1 MAGPRLA
8 KSCCRCG
15 VLAVAFDL
23 PEACLRADVSGAPA
37 SFQGCRAEGR
47 KVARARSRAIAAR
60 RPGRPEA
67 GHFRHS
73 REDAFMNQRGP
84 IPVLAWLVL
93 FFVLS
98 VPVPAWSDE
107 TVALPPAQTV
117 AVDDVVLG
125 YRILGS
131 GKPLL
136 CITGYGCTMDT
147 WDPELLAALARH
159 HRLILF
165 DNMGMGASTA
175 SGQAY
180 TIDRLA
186 DDAAGLLTVLGIDR
200 ADVLGWSMG
209 AMVALEL
216 GLRHPEVVDRLVAY
230 GAADDPKVVTEA
242 VDGLRRMSGEAFM
255 AQLFPR
261 SWWVAHPDALAR
273 LPKPAI
279 APNPDTMRRQRDAIA
294 GWAGF
299 GDRLAGLDKEVLLV
313 VGQDDTITPP
323 AQSLALAGKIPGS
336 WLVRFR
342 DAGHWLM
349 YQMPS
354 DLARVVE
361 AFLDRRDALAQ

>member
-1 MAGPRLA
+1 
-8 KSCCRCG
+8 
-15 VLAVAFDL
+15 
-23 PEACLRADVSGAPA
+23 
-37 SFQGCRAEGR
+37 
-47 KVARARSRAIAAR
+47 
-60 RPGRPEA
+60 
-67 GHFRHS
+67 
-73 REDAFMNQRGP
+73 MNQRGLVP
-84 IPVLAWLVL
+84 LLAWVAL

-98 VPVPAWSDE
+98 VPVPGWSDQA
-107 TVALPPAQTV
+107 VAPQAVLPAQTV

-125 YRILGS
+125 YRMVGS

-147 WDPELLAALARH
+147 WDPGLLTALARH

-165 DNMGMGASTA
+165 DNRGMGTSTV

-180 TIDRLA
+180 TMDRLA
-186 DDAAGLLTVLGIDR
+186 DDAAGLLAALGIPR

-216 GLRHPEVVDRLVAY
+216 GLRHPETVDRLVAY

-242 VDGLRRMSGEAFM
+242 VDGLRRMSREAFV
-255 AQLFPR
+255 AQLFPH
-261 SWWVAHPDALAR
+261 SWAMAHPDAVTR

-313 VGQDDTITPP
+313 VGREDTITPP
-323 AQSLALAGKIPGS
+323 AQSLALAEKIPGA
-336 WLVRFR
+336 WLVRFS

-349 YQMPS
+349 YQMPG

-361 AFLDRRDALAQ
+361 AFLDRQDALTH

>member
-1 MAGPRLA
+1 M
-8 KSCCRCG
+8 S
-15 VLAVAFDL
+15 
-23 PEACLRADVSGAPA
+23 
-37 SFQGCRAEGR
+37 
-47 KVARARSRAIAAR
+47 
-60 RPGRPEA
+60 
-67 GHFRHS
+67 
-73 REDAFMNQRGP
+73 QRGLVP
-84 IPVLAWLVL
+84 LLAWVTL

-98 VPVPAWSDE
+98 VPVPAWSDQA
-107 TVALPPAQTV
+107 VAPQAILPAQTV

-125 YRILGS
+125 YRMSGS

-147 WDPELLAALARH
+147 WDPELLTALARH

-165 DNMGMGASTA
+165 DNRGMGTSTA

-180 TIDRLA
+180 TMDRLA
-186 DDAAGLLTVLGIDR
+186 DDAAGLLAALGIPR

-216 GLRHPEVVDRLVAY
+216 GLRHPEAVDRLVAY

-242 VDGLRRMSGEAFM
+242 VDGLRRMSGEAFL

-261 SWWVAHPDALAR
+261 SWGAAHPDALAR

-294 GWAGF
+294 DWAGF
-299 GDRLAGLDKEVLLV
+299 GDRLAGLDKDVLLV

-323 AQSLALAGKIPGS
+323 AQSLALAEKIPGA
-336 WLVRFR
+336 WLARFR

-349 YQMPS
+349 YQMPG

-361 AFLDRRDALAQ
+361 AFLDRRDALAH